1 MIYLHGYF
9 KSCFQNAKLSKNTNT
24 NEKIYLHK
32 IILYCY
38 TDKSEDV
45 GDIINSLFSLWH
57 M

>member
-1 MIYLHGYF
+1 MVI
-9 KSCFQNAKLSKNTNT
+9 SKALPKCKIENTKT

-45 GDIINSLFSLWH
+45 GDVINSLLSLWH